1 MRIIWVV
8 ALITLKE
15 SLRHKVL
22 YGILMSALLVM
33 FFSLLISGLFMRDI
47 LKVTLDLCLSAV
59 SIGGLLVPFFL
70 TINLL
75 ARDIENKTIY
85 TLLAKAISRQSYILG
100 RFLGLFLLAALI
112 MGILTVSTL
121 LTAKGA
127 TYLYPSHFFERLAY
141 GPIVVYAIMAL
152 LGTVVLNSVVFFWC
166 SITTS
171 SFLATLLTISTYI
184 VGQSV
189 EDMVHF
195 MSLKVPGVEIS
206 STVQLAVKTALYI
219 FPNLAAFDLKQQA
232 AYSLILNSH
241 ELFFLSIYGAC
252 YIAIMLLISIQVFN
266 RRDLT

>member
-1 MRIIWVV
+1 MRTVWAV

-22 YGILMSALLVM
+22 YGILISAVLVM

-47 LKVTLDLCLSAV
+47 IKVTLDLCLSAV

-85 TLLAKAISRQSYILG
+85 TLLSRTISRQTYILG
-100 RFLGLFLLAALI
+100 RYVGLSLLTALI
-112 MGILTVSTL
+112 MGILTGSTL
-121 LTAKGA
+121 LTAKCA
-127 TYLYPSHFFERLAY
+127 TFLYPSHFFEHLTY
-141 GPIVVYAIMAL
+141 SPIMVYAFMAL
-152 LGTVVLNSVVFFWC
+152 LGTMVLNSVVFFWC

-171 SFLATLLTISTYI
+171 SFLATLLTFSTYI
-184 VGQSV
+184 VGQSI
-189 EDMVHF
+189 EDMVRF
-195 MSLKVPGVEIS
+195 MSLKIPEVEIS
-206 STVQLAVKTALYI
+206 STVQVTVKAASYL

-232 AYSLILNSH
+232 AYSLNFNNQ
-241 ELFFLSIYGAC
+241 ELFFLLMYGGC
-252 YIAIMLLISIQVFN
+252 YIAIMLLISILAIN